1 MDAGERR
8 ARTCAEAA
16 EWWLQLQ
23 SPEMSHSEREQFV
36 RWLRESAV
44 HVAEMLRIAHV
55 HSSLAQ
61 FERWESI
68 STAGSAE
75 ETVVEFPEERAIPAQ
90 GRERRDRPHRRRVV
104 VGAVAASMLGI
115 GALTLMLPSLSGRTL
130 ETERGERRQLTLSDG
145 SMLQLDPQTKLRVK
159 FAERTRRIVLERG
172 RALFRV
178 AKDPQRPF
186 TVETDGTTV
195 RAVGTAF
202 AVDHYQQNIIVT
214 VAEGRVLVSPL
225 PRPASLSYPP
235 QSASQGGSSAASR
248 GPGAIPLSANQQLSL
263 AGKGALE
270 AVRTVDSH
278 RELAWTEGR
287 LVLNNVTLATAISAL
302 NRYNRVQLRIAD
314 EVLAARRVSGVFDT
328 SDPESFLA
336 FVQTVVAV
344 RVLRPPDQD
353 ITIESVN

>member
-8 ARTCAEAA
+8 TRVCAEAA

-55 HSSLAQ
+55 HNALAQ
-61 FERWESI
+61 FERWARI

-75 ETVVEFPEERAIPAQ
+75 KTVVEFPEERATPAQ
-90 GRERRDRPHRRRVV
+90 RRERRGGPHRRRVV
-104 VGAVAASMLGI
+104 VGAIAASLLGI
-115 GALTLMLPSLSGRTL
+115 GALTLFLPSFSGRTL
-130 ETERGERRQLTLSDG
+130 ETERGERREVTLSDG
-145 SMLQLDPQTKLRVK
+145 SILQLDPQTKLRVK
-159 FAERTRRIVLERG
+159 FAEQTRRIVLERG

-178 AKDPQRPF
+178 AKSPHRPF
-186 TVETDGTTV
+186 IVETDGTTV

-202 AVDHYQQNIIVT
+202 AVDHYQQNVIVT
-214 VAEGRVLVSPL
+214 VAEGKVLVAPPRLAALSEPPQL
-225 PRPASLSYPP
+225 PSGGGNPASRHLE
-235 QSASQGGSSAASR
+235 
-248 GPGAIPLSANQQLSL
+248 AIALSANQQLTL
-263 AGKGALE
+263 GGKDAPE
-270 AVRTVDSH
+270 SVRQVDSH
-278 RELAWTEGR
+278 RALAWTEGR
-287 LVLNNVTLATAISAL
+287 LVLDNVTVAAAIAAL
-302 NRYNRVQLRIAD
+302 NRYNRVQLRVAD

-344 RVLRPPDQD
+344 RVLRAGDHD
-353 ITIESVN
+353 ITIAPVD